1 MVEVTL
7 KFPSTD
13 AAQEFLT
20 WFNSRK
26 APANPSPEPEADAIA
41 AGLAAEAKGEKKRGR
56 PPKTQQPQATVGASA
71 DAASGL
77 SNGASVPSSAPTTA
91 GAKGTEPVQL
101 PLTGVEPAPVAQDV
115 PQITHS
121 APAGKEYTMD
131 EMKTAAQAVITKF
144 GQIEGMAKAR
154 DLMVQIA
161 GVKLIRDVP
170 ADKVSQ
176 LAAAF
181 EAAVK

>member
-7 KFPSTD
+7 KFPSTV

-26 APANPSPEPEADAIA
+26 APANPSPEAEADAIA

-71 DAASGL
+71 EATAGL

-101 PLTGVEPAPVAQDV
+101 PLTGVEPAPVA
-115 PQITHS
+115 PP
-121 APAGKEYTMD
+121 PAGKEYTMD

-170 ADKVSQ
+170 ADKVSP

>member
-1 MVEVTL
+1 MIEVTL
-7 KFPSTD
+7 KFQSTD

-20 WFNSRK
+20 WFNGRK
-26 APANPSPEPEADAIA
+26 APANPSPVSEAPAHVSAVGVNPASAAPAASEP
-41 AGLAAEAKGEKKRGR
+41 EKKRGR
-56 PPKTQQPQATVGASA
+56 PAKQPQATVGASA

-77 SNGASVPSSAPTTA
+77 GNGASVPSSAPTTA
-91 GAKGTEPVQL
+91 GAEGTEPVQL
-101 PLTGVEPAPVAQDV
+101 PLAGVEPAPVA
-115 PQITHS
+115 PP
-121 APAGKEYTMD
+121 PAGKEYTMD

-170 ADKVSQ
+170 ADKVSP

>member
-7 KFPSTD
+7 KFQSTD

-26 APANPSPEPEADAIA
+26 APANPAPMPQ
-41 AGLAAEAKGEKKRGR
+41 AAEPEKKRGR

-91 GAKGTEPVQL
+91 GAEGTEPVQL
-101 PLTGVEPAPVAQDV
+101 PLAGVEPAPVAPVTGTTYV
-115 PQITHS
+115 PDPAVSTTNT
-121 APAGKEYTMD
+121 AGKEYTMD

-170 ADKVSQ
+170 ADKVSP